1 MTTVNNYHGMDLR
14 GRSFQGAELDSAD
27 FTAADVR
34 GADFSDASL
43 VDADFANARIGVRP
57 LTAFV
62 ILFTALAVSIA
73 AGVAIGALAESARE
87 QVTSSDWR
95 DKFAAALLVT
105 AALILFGYMIVK
117 GISQA
122 RRAFLVVVVMI
133 VVVDFTVVF
142 VFAGEIRYR
151 RALPIIGLL
160 VLLLPAAIA
169 GILGRVVG
177 GTFGAWSIGFVAV
190 IGGLAAGRAHGGIA
204 AIVVSMLLV
213 FISKRALKADERDR
227 PMRYVAH
234 RIVTHRGTRFTGA
247 DVTRADFTG
256 TTLTHSDMS
265 EAVLED
271 SVWDPG
277 KGPTTFD
284 AG

>member
-43 VDADFANARIGVRP
+43 VDADFANARIGVRE
-57 LTAFV
+57 T
-62 ILFTALAVSIA
+62 
-73 AGVAIGALAESARE
+73 ARE